1 MKNTK
6 EVKERIIKA
15 TTELIEESSGRTESI
30 TSRKIAERADV
41 ALGLIN
47 YHFNNKDNLISIC
60 TKRILSGIIMCFLPD
75 EDGIEVLSD
84 KEQVAQRAKKVLDYI
99 FRYPSISS
107 ISTMDDLREYTMRGN
122 SVAIQKG
129 FSLAINKKTMDEDT
143 KRLLVF
149 MLTSAIQT
157 AFLAR
162 GISKDVLGYDVTVKA
177 ERDACVQRMTEILFD
192 GIGGVSAK

>member
-15 TTELIEESSGRTESI
+15 ATELIEESGGKTESI

-47 YHFNNKDNLISIC
+47 YHFNNKDNLINIC

-75 EDGIEVLSD
+75 EDGIEVHSD

-99 FRYPSISS
+99 FRYPSVSG
-107 ISTMDDLREYTMRGN
+107 ISTMEDLREYTMRGN

-162 GISKDVLGYDVTVKA
+162 GVSKDVLGYDVTVKS

-192 GIGGVSAK
+192 GIGG

>member
-15 TTELIEESSGRTESI
+15 TTELIEESGGKTESI

-47 YHFNNKDNLISIC
+47 YHFSNKDNLISIC
-60 TKRILSGIIMCFLPD
+60 TKRMLSGIIMCFLPD
-75 EDGIEVLSD
+75 EDGIEVHTD
-84 KEQVAQRAKKVLDYI
+84 KEQVAQRSKKVLDYI
-99 FRYPSISS
+99 FKYPAISNISILEDPSS
-107 ISTMDDLREYTMRGN
+107 YTMRGN

-129 FSLAINKKTMDEDT
+129 FSFAINKKTMDEDT

-149 MLTSAIQT
+149 MLTSSIQT
-157 AFLAR
+157 AFLAS
-162 GISKDVLGYDVTVKA
+162 GVSKDVLGYDMTVKE
-177 ERDACVQRMTEILFD
+177 ERDACAQRMIEILFE
-192 GIGGVSAK
+192 GI

>member
-15 TTELIEESSGRTESI
+15 TTELIEESGGKTESI

-47 YHFNNKDNLISIC
+47 YHFSNKDNLISIC
-60 TKRILSGIIMCFLPD
+60 TKRMLSGIIMCFLPD
-75 EDGIEVLSD
+75 EDGIEVHTN

-99 FRYPSISS
+99 FRYPSVSS
-107 ISTMDDLREYTMRGN
+107 ISTLEDLGDYTMRSN

-129 FSLAINKKTMDEDT
+129 FSLAIDKKAMDEDT

-149 MLTSAIQT
+149 MLTSSIQA
-157 AFLAR
+157 AFLAS
-162 GISKDVLGYDVTVKA
+162 GVSKDVLGYDMNVKE
-177 ERDACVQRMTEILFD
+177 ERDACAKRMIEILFD
-192 GIGGVSAK
+192 GVGNGSL

>member
-15 TTELIEESSGRTESI
+15 TTELIEESGGKTESI

-47 YHFNNKDNLISIC
+47 YHFSNKDNLISIC
-60 TKRILSGIIMCFLPD
+60 TKRMLSGIIMCFLPD
-75 EDGIEVLSD
+75 EDGIEVHTN

-99 FRYPSISS
+99 FRYPSVSS
-107 ISTMDDLREYTMRGN
+107 ISTLEDLGDYTMRSN

-129 FSLAINKKTMDEDT
+129 FSLAIDKKAMDEDT

-149 MLTSAIQT
+149 MLTSSIQA
-157 AFLAR
+157 AFLAS
-162 GISKDVLGYDVTVKA
+162 GVSKDVLGYDMNVKE
-177 ERDACVQRMTEILFD
+177 ERDACAQRMIEILFD
-192 GIGGVSAK
+192 GVGNGSL

>member
-6 EVKERIIKA
+6 EVKEKIIKA
-15 TTELIEESSGRTESI
+15 TTELIEESGGKTESI

-47 YHFNNKDNLISIC
+47 YHFTNKDNLISIC
-60 TKRILSGIIMCFLPD
+60 TKRMLSGIIMCFLPD
-75 EDGIEVLSD
+75 EDGIEVHTD
-84 KEQVAQRAKKVLDYI
+84 KEQVAERTKKVMDFI
-99 FRYPSISS
+99 FRYPAISH
-107 ISTMDDLREYTMRGN
+107 ISTLDDLSDYNMRGN

-129 FSLAINKKTMDEDT
+129 FSFAIGKKAMDEDT

-162 GISKDVLGYDVTVKA
+162 NVSKDVLGYDMAVKE
-177 ERDACVQRMTEILFD
+177 ERDACAQRMAELLFD
-192 GIGGVSAK
+192 GIAN

>member
-15 TTELIEESSGRTESI
+15 ATELIEESGGNTESI
-30 TSRKIAERADV
+30 TSRKIAERANV

-47 YHFNNKDNLISIC
+47 YHFANKDNLISIC
-60 TKRILSGIIMCFLPD
+60 TKRMLSGIIMCFLPD
-75 EDGIEVLSD
+75 DDGVEVLTD
-84 KEQVAQRAKKVLDYI
+84 KEQVAQRAKKVMDYI
-99 FRYPSISS
+99 FRYPSVSS
-107 ISTMDDLREYTMRGN
+107 ISTLDDLGDYTMRGN

-162 GISKDVLGYDVTVKA
+162 GVSKEVLGYDVTVKE
-177 ERDACVQRMTEILFD
+177 ERDACAQRMAEILFE
-192 GIGGVSAK
+192 GI